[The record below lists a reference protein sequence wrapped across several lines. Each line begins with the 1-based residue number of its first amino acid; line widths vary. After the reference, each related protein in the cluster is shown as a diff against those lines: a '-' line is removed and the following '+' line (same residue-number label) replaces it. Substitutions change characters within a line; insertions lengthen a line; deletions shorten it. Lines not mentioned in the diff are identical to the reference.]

1 MSVGPPRSRSHEIE
15 KPKCATC
22 RVDMWLMRI
31 EPRLD
36 CDVLTFECSR
46 CDAVEKR
53 EAAPGQKTTAR
64 SRSDV

>member
-1 MSVGPPRSRSHEIE
+1 
-15 KPKCATC
+15 
-22 RVDMWLMRI
+22 MWLMRI